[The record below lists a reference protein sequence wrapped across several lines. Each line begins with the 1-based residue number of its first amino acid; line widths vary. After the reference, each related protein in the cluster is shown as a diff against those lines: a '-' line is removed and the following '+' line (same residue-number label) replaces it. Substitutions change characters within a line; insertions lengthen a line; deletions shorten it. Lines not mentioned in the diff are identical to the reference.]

1 MSYVHGYGARESERL
16 RDQAAA
22 LEDLLHHD
30 TAYPAGSRV
39 LEAGCGV
46 GAQTVALARRSPEAN
61 ITSVDLSEESLEA
74 ARERVRAEGHRNVRL
89 DRVDIFDLPYPEA
102 SFDHVFVCFVLEH
115 LPEPEQALA
124 ALLRVLRPGGTLTAI
139 EGDHGSVL
147 MHPES
152 PAARAAV
159 DCLVT
164 LQREAGGDA
173 LVGRRLHAL
182 LTGAG
187 LEDVLVHP
195 RMVWVDG
202 GRPGLEQAFTRDTFT
217 AMVEGTRDAALAA
230 GLIDE
235 ATFDAGIRALL
246 ATTEPG
252 GSFGYTFFKG
262 AGRR

>member
-1 MSYVHGYGARESERL
+1 VSYVHGYGAREVDRL

-30 TAYPAGSRV
+30 TAYPPGARV

-46 GAQTVALARRSPEAN
+46 GAQTVALARRSPEAA
-61 ITSVDLSEESLEA
+61 ITSVDRSEASLAEA
-74 ARERVRAEGHRNVRL
+74 RRRVAEEGHTNVRFAHA
-89 DRVDIFDLPYPEA
+89 DIFDLPYA
-102 SFDHVFVCFVLEH
+102 DGSFDHVFVCFVLEH
-115 LPEPEQALA
+115 LAEPERALV
-124 ALLRVLRPGGTLTAI
+124 ALGRVLRAGGTLTVI

-152 PAARAAV
+152 PAAHAAV

-173 LVGRRLHAL
+173 MVGRRLHAL
-182 LTGAG
+182 LAGAG
-187 LEDVLVHP
+187 FADLVVDP

-202 GRPGLEQAFTRDTFT
+202 GRPGLEEAFTRDTFT
-217 AMVEGTRDAALAA
+217 AMVEGTRASALEA
-230 GLIDE
+230 GLIDAE
-235 ATFDAGIRALL
+235 TFEAGIRALL
-246 ATTEPG
+246 ATMRPG

-262 AGRR
+262 VGRR